1 MFNSQPSRRIRGG
14 YTALHLHP
22 DRFHS
27 QVNPL
32 GKPVELVEICVELNG
47 MPGGTSGSS
56 FVQIPSVVLEIR
68 FRPVNTERCAPP
80 GVFLP
85 NDVLGKIRFSI
96 LRRPIPERVMPG
108 FHGRREWRRPDR
120 GVGTYRSSAGS
131 WGEQSSSAYI
141 PVQAPPA
148 YSMPASPP
156 PSPFD
161 PGIDPAVLML
171 SRVVSSV
178 QSRAMM
184 GPDAGLTCAA
194 AVAALSLLEQLEST
208 LLASVHAER
217 QDLYAQIIWHK
228 RSALGIATST
238 DVSPTEH
245 HIRQDAYGPGG
256 ERSSSEGESCAGLV
270 SSSIKTSGGNRLS
283 SRHRQRLR
291 RLQLELGS
299 STAASASASGGQ
311 PSGATVPKAEVAA
324 EAFYPRTR
332 LRAVVLRWM
341 RRARWHRMQCV

>member
-1 MFNSQPSRRIRGG
+1 
-14 YTALHLHP
+14 
-22 DRFHS
+22 
-27 QVNPL
+27 
-32 GKPVELVEICVELNG
+32 
-47 MPGGTSGSS
+47 
-56 FVQIPSVVLEIR
+56 
-68 FRPVNTERCAPP
+68 
-80 GVFLP
+80 
-85 NDVLGKIRFSI
+85 
-96 LRRPIPERVMPG
+96 
-108 FHGRREWRRPDR
+108 
-120 GVGTYRSSAGS
+120 
-131 WGEQSSSAYI
+131 
-141 PVQAPPA
+141 
-148 YSMPASPP
+148 MPASP
-156 PSPFD
+156 PFD

-245 HIRQDAYGPGG
+245 HIRQDAHGPGG
-256 ERSSSEGESCAGLV
+256 ERSSTKAALSQHQLTQHQQVQRRESDESKQRDGEPTPSEGESCAGLV

-291 RLQLELGS
+291 RLQLESLGS

-324 EAFYPRTR
+324 EAYPRTR

-341 RRARWHRMQCV
+341 RSSRWHRMQYVWTQSMLPH

>member
-1 MFNSQPSRRIRGG
+1 MNS
-14 YTALHLHP
+14 
-22 DRFHS
+22 
-27 QVNPL
+27 
-32 GKPVELVEICVELNG
+32 C
-47 MPGGTSGSS
+47 
-56 FVQIPSVVLEIR
+56 
-68 FRPVNTERCAPP
+68 FRTGA
-80 GVFLP
+80 
-85 NDVLGKIRFSI
+85 DK
-96 LRRPIPERVMPG
+96 G

-120 GVGTYRSSAGS
+120 GVRTYWSSAGS

-141 PVQAPPA
+141 PVQAPSA
-148 YSMPASPP
+148 YSMPASP
-156 PSPFD
+156 PFD

-238 DVSPTEH
+238 DVSSTEH
-245 HIRQDAYGPGG
+245 HIRQDAHGPGG
-256 ERSSSEGESCAGLV
+256 ERSSSKAALSQHQLTQHQQVQRRESDESKQRDGEPTPSEGESCAGLV

-291 RLQLELGS
+291 RLQLESLGS

-324 EAFYPRTR
+324 EAYPRTR

-341 RRARWHRMQCV
+341 RSSRWHRMRYVWTQSMLPH

>member
-1 MFNSQPSRRIRGG
+1 
-14 YTALHLHP
+14 
-22 DRFHS
+22 
-27 QVNPL
+27 
-32 GKPVELVEICVELNG
+32 
-47 MPGGTSGSS
+47 
-56 FVQIPSVVLEIR
+56 
-68 FRPVNTERCAPP
+68 
-80 GVFLP
+80 
-85 NDVLGKIRFSI
+85 
-96 LRRPIPERVMPG
+96 MPG

-120 GVGTYRSSAGS
+120 GVRTFWSSAGS

-141 PVQAPPA
+141 PVQAPSA
-148 YSMPASPP
+148 YSMPASP
-156 PSPFD
+156 PFD

-184 GPDAGLTCAA
+184 GPSAGLTCAA

-228 RSALGIATST
+228 RTALGIA
-238 DVSPTEH
+238 
-245 HIRQDAYGPGG
+245 GG
-256 ERSSSEGESCAGLV
+256 GATRSEGESCAGLV
-270 SSSIKTSGGNRLS
+270 SSTNKTSGGNRLC
-283 SRHRQRLR
+283 SRQRQRLR
-291 RLQLELGS
+291 RLQAELGS

-341 RRARWHRMQCV
+341 RRARWHRMQYVWTQSMLPH